1 MTDEPGT
8 FSPIGNS
15 DARMHGATSLLV
27 SGYTIADQASLR
39 KMLNASEL
47 GHVPVVFVAEACS
60 NMTLAQLANL
70 PDRHGEGTPSALR
83 RGIVMSGLTE
93 TELHRLMAV
102 YRTSGMAQQH
112 WASVTPTSDVWPLAH
127 LLAELSR
134 EQQALKEAMTK
145 NRQA

>member
-1 MTDEPGT
+1 
-8 FSPIGNS
+8 
-15 DARMHGATSLLV
+15 
-27 SGYTIADQASLR
+27 
-39 KMLNASEL
+39 
-47 GHVPVVFVAEACS
+47 
-60 NMTLAQLANL
+60 LANL